1 MQKIFSQ
8 QLKFKDDDGKAFPNW
23 VVKKLGEVG
32 ETYGHLL
39 GKTKEDFGK
48 EKSYIQYK

>member
-1 MQKIFSQ
+1 MPKIFSQ
-8 QLKFKDDDGKAFPNW
+8 QLKFKDDDGKAFSNW
-23 VVKKLGEVG
+23 LVKTLKEVE
-32 ETYGHLL
+32 ETYGRLL